1 MLYANVVVDT
11 SELERFQR
19 WLQSEL
25 ANASLIDDKDDRGR
39 RTLQIRTLQ
48 IELAISEVMRYREIL
63 SSLDQSHASPF
74 VEREESVRVQNNS
87 EVKPVTKSGVCH
99 SCGAEKLSDL
109 QFCPVCGEF

>member
-1 MLYANVVVDT
+1 MCHGLNVINT

-25 ANASLIDDKDDRGR
+25 ANASLLDDKDDRER
-39 RTLQIRTLQ
+39 RTLQ

-74 VEREESVRVQNNS
+74 VEREESVRVKNNS
-87 EVKPVTKSGVCH
+87 EVKPVTKSGECH

-109 QFCPVCGEF
+109 QFCPICGEF

>member
-1 MLYANVVVDT
+1 MLYPHVVVDT

-25 ANASLIDDKDDRGR
+25 ANASLIDDKNDRGR
-39 RTLQIRTLQ
+39 RTLQ
-48 IELAISEVMRYREIL
+48 IELAISEVVRYREIL
-63 SSLDQSHASPF
+63 SSLDQSQASPF

-87 EVKPVTKSGVCH
+87 EVKPVSKSGECH

-109 QFCPVCGEF
+109 QFCPVCGDF

>member
-1 MLYANVVVDT
+1 MCHGLDVINT

-25 ANASLIDDKDDRGR
+25 ANASLLDDKDDRER
-39 RTLQIRTLQ
+39 RTLQ

-74 VEREESVRVQNNS
+74 VEREESVRVKNNS
-87 EVKPVTKSGVCH
+87 EVKPVTKSGECH

-109 QFCPVCGEF
+109 QFCPICGEF

>member
-1 MLYANVVVDT
+1 MLYPHTVVDT

-39 RTLQIRTLQ
+39 RTLQI
-48 IELAISEVMRYREIL
+48 ELAISEVVRYREIL

-74 VEREESVRVQNNS
+74 VEREESVRVQIQNNS
-87 EVKPVTKSGVCH
+87 DVKPVTKSGECH

>member
-1 MLYANVVVDT
+1 MLCALIVADI

-25 ANASLIDDKDDRGR
+25 ANASLLDDKDDKGR
-39 RTLQIRTLQ
+39 RTLQ

-87 EVKPVTKSGVCH
+87 DVKPVTKSGECH

>member
-1 MLYANVVVDT
+1 MLCPLIVADI

-25 ANASLIDDKDDRGR
+25 ANASLLDDKDDKGR
-39 RTLQIRTLQ
+39 RTLQ

-63 SSLDQSHASPF
+63 NSLDQSHASPF

-87 EVKPVTKSGVCH
+87 EVKPVTKSGECH
-99 SCGAEKLSDL
+99 SCGAEKQSDL

>member
-1 MLYANVVVDT
+1 MLHPYVVVDT

-25 ANASLIDDKDDRGR
+25 ANASLLDDKDERGLR
-39 RTLQIRTLQ
+39 ILN
-48 IELAISEVMRYREIL
+48 IEHAISEVVRYREIL
-63 SSLDQSHASPF
+63 SSLDQSRASPF
-74 VEREESVRVQNNS
+74 VEREESVRIQNNS
-87 EVKPVTKSGVCH
+87 EVKPVTKSGECH